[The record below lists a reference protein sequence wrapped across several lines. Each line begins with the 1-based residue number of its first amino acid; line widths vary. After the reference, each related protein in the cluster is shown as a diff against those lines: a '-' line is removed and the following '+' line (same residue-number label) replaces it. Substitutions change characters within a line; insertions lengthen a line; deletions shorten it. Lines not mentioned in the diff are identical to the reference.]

1 MSLAHSFREGLA
13 GFKRAKF
20 AAFAST
26 SAIVVALTL
35 LGVLGLLGY
44 HAERVMS
51 WLQQEASE
59 IEVFLTSEGEQDQ
72 GSLESLIT
80 ARPEVASVD
89 FISRED
95 ALRIFQ
101 SEFGNEGTIFS
112 EGSFLPASFKVKL
125 QSTSANVSELSATA
139 AWLHSLPGVDEVVF
153 NQPLMAQV
161 QRNLNMLV
169 SVSGGI
175 GLLVLLAALFLIGN
189 TIRLTIYARR
199 LLIRTM
205 KLVGAT
211 NAFIRR
217 PFVIEGML
225 QGLAGGLVAGTIV
238 WAVHMLM
245 VQYVP
250 GFSFTNWPGGSPWVV
265 VAILALSGLFL
276 GWFGSFISAQRFI
289 RNVSLH

>member
-35 LGVLGLLGY
+35 LGMLGLLGY

-59 IEVFLTSEGEQDQ
+59 IEVFLTDEGEAQRVH
-72 GSLESLIT
+72 LEAQIN

-89 FISRED
+89 FISREE
-95 ALRIFQ
+95 ALAIFQ
-101 SEFGNEGTIFS
+101 EEFGSEGSIFS
-112 EGSFLPASFKVKL
+112 DGSFLPASFKVKL
-125 QSTSANVSELSATA
+125 LSTYANVDALSTSA
-139 AWLHSLPGVDEVVF
+139 AWIETLPGVEEVIF

-169 SVSGGI
+169 SVAGGI
-175 GLLVLLAALFLIGN
+175 GVLVLLAALFLIGN

-225 QGLAGGLVAGTIV
+225 QGLTGGLLAAGIV
-238 WAVHMLM
+238 WGVHLLM
-245 VQYVP
+245 VKYVP
-250 GFSFTNWPGGSPWVV
+250 GFSFTDWPGGSPWYVV
-265 VAILALSGLFL
+265 SLLAGAGLLL
-276 GWFGSFISAQRFI
+276 GWFGSLIAAQRFI